1 MKKFTP
7 SKLKTRKLTNYV
19 SQRIIDFVDILAKE
33 KQDEELKLI
42 HEENEQLRVRLDHWE
57 EYFIE
62 MSDKMNNEIETFTK
76 VFDSLLFIIF

>member
-19 SQRIIDFVDILAKE
+19 SQGIIDFVDILAKE

-42 HEENEQLRVRLDHWE
+42 HEENEQLRVRLDH
-57 EYFIE
+57 
-62 MSDKMNNEIETFTK
+62 
-76 VFDSLLFIIF
+76 